1 MDENTLS
8 REIVDAALEVHKE
21 LGPGLLES
29 IYQQSLAHELQL
41 RSLCCEVETSIEANY
56 KGLNL
61 ESAYRLDLLVEDK
74 VIIEVK
80 AVETILPV
88 HKAQLLSY
96 LKLTNLKLG
105 LLINFH
111 VPLMKYGIK
120 RVVHRL

>member
-29 IYQQSLAHELQL
+29 IYQQSLAHELKL
-41 RSLCCEVETSIEANY
+41 RSMRCDTEIAIEANY
-56 KGLNL
+56 KGLSL
-61 ESAYRLDLLVEDK
+61 GSAYRVDLLVEDK

-96 LKLTNLKLG
+96 LKLTDLKLG
-105 LLINFH
+105 ILINFH
-111 VPLMKYGIK
+111 VPLIKNGIK
-120 RVVHRL
+120 RIVHNL

>member
-41 RSLCCEVETSIEANY
+41 RSLRCEVETPIEANY

-96 LKLTNLKLG
+96 LKLSNLKLG